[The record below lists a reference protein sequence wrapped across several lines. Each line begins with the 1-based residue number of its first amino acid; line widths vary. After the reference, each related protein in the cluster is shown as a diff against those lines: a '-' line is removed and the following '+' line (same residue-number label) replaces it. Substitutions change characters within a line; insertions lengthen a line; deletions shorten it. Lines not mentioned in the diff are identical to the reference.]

1 MPVQPIVTLTNG
13 ALPDSPQFWLDAAHA
28 AVRRFCGWHVA
39 PVITE
44 ELTID
49 GNGSRSILLPSN
61 RVTAIESVV
70 EDGVTLP
77 ATAFDWSESGALE
90 KVGGSWSRR
99 KRSLVVTLTHG
110 FDDASDVA
118 GIISGIAAR
127 SMAAKDGALSQRAGS
142 MAVTRGSQ
150 GSGRGSSGGAA
161 VSLPLLET
169 EKQQLS
175 PYLLVWGP

>member
-1 MPVQPIVTLTNG
+1 MAVQPIVQLTNG

-44 ELTID
+44 SLTLD
-49 GNGSRSILLPSN
+49 GNGSRSILLPSR
-61 RVTAIESVV
+61 RVTAITSVV
-70 EDGVTLP
+70 EDGTTL
-77 ATAFDWSESGALE
+77 TDFEWSESGIIT
-90 KVGGSWSRR
+90 KPGGYWSR
-99 KRSLVVTLTHG
+99 KHRSIVVSLSHG

-127 SMAAKDGALSQRAGS
+127 SMAAKDGALMKRAGS
-142 MAVTRGSQ
+142 MSFQRGAS

-161 VSLPLLET
+161 VSLPLLEA
-169 EKQQLS
+169 EKQQLD
-175 PYLLVWGP
+175 PYRLVWGP

>member
-1 MPVQPIVTLTNG
+1 MAVEPIVTLTNG

-44 ELTID
+44 ELTLD

-61 RVTAIESVV
+61 RVTAITSVV
-70 EDGVTLP
+70 EDGTPVTD
-77 ATAFDWSESGALE
+77 FDWSESGALE

-110 FDDASDVA
+110 FDEASDVA

-142 MAVTRGSQ
+142 MAVTRGAS

-161 VSLPLLET
+161 VSLPLLAT
-169 EKQQLS
+169 EKEQLA